1 MVGRIRDPLTGSIRS
16 AGSRKESRKNEDRD
30 ANPLNDNI
38 GSEVVRRSDRAKYVK
53 QGPSTKALAETDLQ
67 AVLSKGSGTREKWLK
82 KALQQVQ
89 DGELPAV
96 EVYNIL
102 KVPDFSADLK
112 DKTGRS
118 IYRLIMS
125 KLSLFSKGQQRFLAK
140 ECPLAQMFSGEGG
153 GQAAGSESTPKAGE
167 EAAEAM
173 MERVREFVRQQ
184 QGLELDQ
191 AAAQPVAQAAPQPV
205 PSAESAFPMPGM
217 PGSAPITAQSVGV
230 KPPRQDMSAVANI
243 LARASSAALKSEA
256 VASVAKT
263 APPAQPEAPQAE
275 AAPPSKKPED
285 KREERSNAK
294 QRAASSSSSRPR
306 GRQTKRRRSPSSS
319 RSRSRSPSRT
329 QRGKGLRSD
338 SRDGRRR

>member
-275 AAPPSKKPED
+275 D

-319 RSRSRSPSRT
+319 RSRSPSRT